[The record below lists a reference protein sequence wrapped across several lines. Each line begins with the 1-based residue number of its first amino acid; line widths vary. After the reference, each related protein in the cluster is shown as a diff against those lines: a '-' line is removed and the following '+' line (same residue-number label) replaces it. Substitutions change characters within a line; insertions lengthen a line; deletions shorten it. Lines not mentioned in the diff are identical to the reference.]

1 MRWVLAECR
10 ALGAQVHAKELRE
23 QIAWSGEPVDPVA
36 SAAWR
41 CHSDV
46 VNAMPPLNTK
56 DMAPPQQ
63 VPIRSLLSGL
73 HRDAAST
80 QLDPEARSSAGI
92 LSPDDLQRHE
102 LLLAIAEAKAP
113 VLVVVSV
120 LLGQWLTEPLTVPG
134 DSLIRDSFV
143 RWLSTSRGLE
153 PTGTA
158 VLHVQ
163 SLRDG
168 LSHYEQGDAE
178 GMSQWFSIV
187 ADAYV
192 DAMSEA
198 LRISQSVL
206 AGRTDPGL
214 T

>member
-1 MRWVLAECR
+1 VLAECR

-63 VPIRSLLSGL
+63 VPIRSILSGL

-80 QLDPEARSSAGI
+80 QLDPEARNSAGI

-102 LLLAIAEAKAP
+102 
-113 VLVVVSV
+113 
-120 LLGQWLTEPLTVPG
+120 
-134 DSLIRDSFV
+134 
-143 RWLSTSRGLE
+143 LSTSRGLE